1 MDWTNIW
8 FSQLWG
14 KLCLLFY
21 SKKKKKNSSK
31 WERRDQERV
40 EFSETQKY
48 FKQCLKFII
57 NSLSKTLPRMM
68 KILLCHSMQ
77 SICPQKLEM
86 EYIQSCLVEV
96 SLHNYKP
103 LCHNFVAKH
112 TSGCP
117 TGPWVIKVQ
126 GLWNHEERYYLWSY
140 RNIHI
145 LKYWQWNIAKNS
157 GQRRA
162 LGFSITPNTKKK
174 KSNKG
179 KWRM

>member
-1 MDWTNIW
+1 MQQNYSPQESLSKSSISTQFQTVLSSIIITHSPVQDQKISSRITLFKYYGLNKYLVLTIMRQTLP
-8 FSQLWG
+8 S
-14 KLCLLFY
+14 LLF
-21 SKKKKKNSSK
+21 KKKKKNSSK

-126 GLWNHEERYYLWSY
+126 GL
-140 RNIHI
+140 
-145 LKYWQWNIAKNS
+145 
-157 GQRRA
+157 
-162 LGFSITPNTKKK
+162 
-174 KSNKG
+174 
-179 KWRM
+179 